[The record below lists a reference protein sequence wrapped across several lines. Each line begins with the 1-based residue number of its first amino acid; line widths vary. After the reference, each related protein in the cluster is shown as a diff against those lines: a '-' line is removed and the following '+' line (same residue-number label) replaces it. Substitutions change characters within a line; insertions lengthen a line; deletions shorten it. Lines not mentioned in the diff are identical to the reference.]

1 MAKHIGLGRGLE
13 ALFEANEIDSS
24 GKLMT
29 LRVTQIEP
37 NRAQPRTHFD
47 ETALAELADSI
58 KQHGIIQPIVVRSM
72 PDGMYQIVAGER
84 RWRAARIAQLA
95 EIPAMVME
103 LSEDKQM
110 QLAMIENLQR
120 EDLTPLEEAAG
131 YKTLI
136 EKHSLTQEQLAEVMG
151 KSRPVITNSLR
162 LLSLPD
168 DVKNAL
174 VDKKITAAHART
186 LAGLDNTEDILTLLG
201 KLLSEPTSVRKLEQE
216 VKLIKNG
223 RQAQPK
229 SAAKQTPQDM
239 QWGSSTFRTVKEIEA
254 ILQESLSTKVRITSD
269 GGKGKLTIDFSSTEH
284 LRQLSDIL
292 LSKNL

>member
-223 RQAQPK
+223 RQSQPK
-229 SAAKQTPQDM
+229 STAKQTPQDM